1 MPTLEHLGMATSW
14 GPGDGVL
21 PGELLIPDP
30 TPRPRHRVIIS
41 VDDHL
46 VEPGDLFSSRF
57 PAGVQ
62 DRCPRVVDE
71 DDGRQYWLIEGGLEP
86 NVGANAAAGRSPSAP
101 LGGVSVRFD
110 EMRIGVDHIMV
121 EADYPHVDS
130 TWPDTQAAIE
140 HALTGV
146 PLEDAKKIAY
156 QNAARLYRHPLPS

>member
-1 MPTLEHLGMATSW
+1 
-14 GPGDGVL
+14 
-21 PGELLIPDP
+21 
-30 TPRPRHRVIIS
+30 
-41 VDDHL
+41 
-46 VEPGDLFSSRF
+46 
-57 PAGVQ
+57 
-62 DRCPRVVDE
+62 VVDE

-140 HALTGV
+140 HALSGV

-156 QNAARLYRHPLPS
+156 QNAARLYRHPLPR